1 MRRVVVTGV
10 GGLCALGASWPEI
23 MRGLRACRN
32 AIRRMDEWDRFTD
45 MNTRLAGPI
54 TSFAPPEHWTRK
66 QLRSMGRVSQLA
78 VRAAE
83 LAIDDAGFYMEIGR
97 ASCRERV

>member
-1 MRRVVVTGV
+1 
-10 GGLCALGASWPEI
+10 

-32 AIRRMDEWDRFTD
+32 AIRRMDEWDRYTD

-54 TSFAPPEHWTRK
+54 ADFAPPEHWTRK

-83 LAIDDAGFYMEIGR
+83 LAIDDAGLAGDPGDRQRRDRRGVRLVDRQHAGHQGFR
-97 ASCRERV
+97 ARWC